1 MQEKVYRKGR
11 ICGSEDR
18 RAHVNRWL
26 IFLIASGLIIGFAG
40 VFVHEPRAIGL
51 GLLMAV
57 AGLWLA
63 IP

>member
-1 MQEKVYRKGR
+1 M
-11 ICGSEDR
+11 
-18 RAHVNRWL
+18 NRWL
-26 IFLIASGLIIGFAG
+26 IFPIASGLIIGFAG

-63 IP
+63 IQ